1 MDPNDPPQG
10 QEQPRQLMVMSLEQF
25 LLSAIMGQPLPAQV
39 AQVGPIRPRSPDF
52 PPPEHLFYQDP
63 LEEDWDEDEEDEEDQ
78 EDQEGQEEDQLVGQ
92 RRRRAEDTDDDEP
105 PAKMPKLEK
114 EINYNFIELNTMHK
128 IDFTKRARNR
138 VLSNEWIEP
147 NRFVRLILGDL
158 PLSMKDRLL
167 YMARFMKNDEEYS
180 EWTPPTEEEEESYD
194 YEGKKELLYNIRDK
208 MLAGYIK
215 ECRLKTAFRKVLVMW
230 RIYKLNQKP
239 MTDVDPITLSAPEK
253 EVAVYDWHVQKKFV
267 FDAKSLAT
275 FIESKLLYNEGGFAL
290 PMYPCNPWT
299 NLEFSYAQLVS
310 IHNQLQEHGELRWG
324 LATMRKYNF
333 NKNVWHKYHNSA
345 LTMSAIKNSLIRLD
359 SYDARELILDF
370 IFAKMDEILRHSNHY
385 IDQAYR
391 YAVIKAPTHWYI
403 EEWKSI
409 AMLHY
414 ESTHFGHNKTQ
425 QVTLM
430 CKKLFKKQ
438 PQFLKELVEM
448 KIIKPA

>member
-1 MDPNDPPQG
+1 
-10 QEQPRQLMVMSLEQF
+10 
-25 LLSAIMGQPLPAQV
+25 
-39 AQVGPIRPRSPDF
+39 
-52 PPPEHLFYQDP
+52 
-63 LEEDWDEDEEDEEDQ
+63 
-78 EDQEGQEEDQLVGQ
+78 
-92 RRRRAEDTDDDEP
+92 
-105 PAKMPKLEK
+105 
-114 EINYNFIELNTMHK
+114 MHK
-128 IDFTKRARNR
+128 IDFTKRARTH
-138 VLSNEWIEP
+138 VLSNERIEP
-147 NRFVRLILGDL
+147 NHFVRLILGNL

-359 SYDARELILDF
+359 SFDARELLLDF
-370 IFAKMDEILRHSNHY
+370 ILSKVDELQIRASNRL
-385 IDQAYR
+385 DSVYR
-391 YAVIKAPTHWYI
+391 MAIQKVPTHWYV
-403 EEWKSI
+403 EECKAI
-409 AMLHY
+409 ALIHY
-414 ESTHFGHNKTQ
+414 EAAHFGYNRVNSINQ
-425 QVTLM
+425 RCL
-430 CKKLFKKQ
+430 KLFKKQ
-438 PQFLKELVEM
+438 KEFVKELSDRG
-448 KIIKPA
+448 ILQL

>member
-10 QEQPRQLMVMSLEQF
+10 QAQPQEQPRQLMVMSLEQF
-25 LLSAIMGQPLPAQV
+25 LLSAIIGQPLPLA
-39 AQVGPIRPRSPDF
+39 PIRPRSPDF
-52 PPPEHLFYQDP
+52 PPPNP
-63 LEEDWDEDEEDEEDQ
+63 LEYWDDDQEEEEDDWDEDEEEEENQ
-78 EDQEGQEEDQLVGQ
+78 VGQ
-92 RRRRAEDTDDDEP
+92 RRRREVGEETDDEP

-114 EINYNFIELNTMHK
+114 EINYNYIELNTFHK
-128 IDFTKRARNR
+128 VDFRKRPSTS
-138 VLSNEWIEP
+138 VLSNERVEP
-147 NRFVRLILGDL
+147 NRFVRLILSDL
-158 PLSMKDRLL
+158 PLSIKDRLL
-167 YMARFMKNDEEYS
+167 YMARFMKNEGEYKEWSQPTDEEV
-180 EWTPPTEEEEESYD
+180 ESDD

-253 EVAVYDWHVQKKFV
+253 EVVVYDWHVQKKFA

-290 PMYPCNPWT
+290 PMCPCNPWT
-299 NLEFSYAQLVS
+299 NLEFSYVQLVS

-359 SYDARELILDF
+359 SYDARELLLDF

-391 YAVIKAPTHWYI
+391 HAVAKVPTHWYM
-403 EEWKSI
+403 EEWKAI

-414 ESTHFGHNKTQ
+414 ESTHFGHNKIQ
-425 QVTLM
+425 QINLA
-430 CKKLFKKQ
+430 CKKVFKKQ

-448 KIIKPA
+448 KVIKPA